1 MPTIAIQDDHII
13 RVLSVVLDPDCPQ
26 ERADAFADYYSVD
39 MPEFPDWC
47 ELIRERYPE
56 VYPSKVLLA
65 KSEDELRG
73 MLAEADL
80 AVVEDY
86 PVGEAELA
94 AAPKLKFV
102 QVFRADARNVDAEAC
117 ARRGIGTAP
126 LYRRVNRA
134 VAEHAFALLMTLAKK
149 ITETNKLLTLE
160 ALHAKG
166 WPARAYDRR
175 HTANS
180 NWARISGILNLR
192 GSTIGIVGLG
202 SIGRDVAKWANAF
215 EMTVLYTQRHRL
227 SEALEAEFGARYTS
241 LDELLAQSDAISIHV
256 PLSDRTRGMIGAAQL
271 ARMKEGAILVNVSRA
286 DIVDRDAL
294 LEAMRS
300 GRLGGLGM
308 DVHYEEPGRP
318 DDELFAFDNVA
329 LSPHTAIGT
338 RVNGA
343 GDVEEMVANLAR
355 AMKG

>member
-1 MPTIAIQDDHII
+1 MPIIAIQDDHII
-13 RVLSVVLDPDCPQ
+13 RVLSVVLDPDCPK

-47 ELIRERYPE
+47 ELIRKRYPE
-56 VYPSKVLLA
+56 VYPSRVLLA
-65 KSEDELRG
+65 KSEDELRA
-73 MLAEADL
+73 MLPESDL
-80 AVVEDY
+80 VVVEDY

-94 AAPKLKFV
+94 SAPGLRFV
-102 QVFRADARNVDAEAC
+102 QVFRADTRNVDHDAC
-117 ARRGIGTAP
+117 ARRGICTAP

-160 ALHAKG
+160 QLHEKG
-166 WPARAYDRR
+166 WPSRVYDRR

-192 GSTIGIVGLG
+192 GSTLGIIGLG

-215 EMTVLYTQRHRL
+215 DMTVLYTQRSRL
-227 SEALEAEFGARYTS
+227 PAELEAEFGARYVP

-256 PLSDRTRGMIGAAQL
+256 PLSDATRGMIDAA
-271 ARMKEGAILVNVSRA
+271 AFAKMKDGAILVDVSRA
-286 DIVDRDAL
+286 DVIDREAL
-294 LEAMRS
+294 LEAMKS
-300 GRLGGLGM
+300 GKLGGLGM
-308 DVHYEEPGRP
+308 DVHYEEPGRA
-318 DDELFAFDNVA
+318 DDPLLAFDNVA

-343 GDVEEMVANLAR
+343 EDVEEMIANLAG
-355 AMKG
+355 AMKT